1 MEERSKL
8 QKAVLISMAAMVVL
22 FGVLMVAARFQ
33 KGVEFEG
40 GLLRRTETEESV
52 IYNGKVRGGAGGDHR
67 AGRRER
73 KPDGGGLPDRKPHPR

>member
-33 KGVEFEG
+33 QGVEFEG

-52 IYNGKVRGGAGGDHR
+52 IYNGKVRGAGGDHR

>member
-40 GLLRRTETEESV
+40 GLLRRTETEVSV
-52 IYNGKVRGGAGGDHR
+52 LYNHR

>member
-22 FGVLMVAARFQ
+22 FGILTLISHVR

-52 IYNGKVRGGAGGDHR
+52 IYNGKVRGDHR